1 MLRVYKNYESL
12 EGKVSRILK
21 KSLGLHKGYA
31 LATSLITLDIWTSA
45 TCNLRLPNDHDI
57 AQGIYEF
64 LGTR

>member
-45 TCNLRLPNDHDI
+45 TCNLRLPMI
-57 AQGIYEF
+57 MI
-64 LGTR
+64 